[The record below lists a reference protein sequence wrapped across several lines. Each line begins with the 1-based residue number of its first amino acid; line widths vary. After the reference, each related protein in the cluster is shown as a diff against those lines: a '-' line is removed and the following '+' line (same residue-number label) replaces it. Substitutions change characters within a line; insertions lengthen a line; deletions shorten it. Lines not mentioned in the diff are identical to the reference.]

1 MIKFEAI
8 IERAADGTFDV
19 YCKDEI
25 FSGTGNSIPEA
36 KADMTAQ
43 MAFYK
48 NTAISEGFK
57 YPAFL
62 DDEYEIVY
70 SLDAKSLLKYYV
82 DSGFFSLAG
91 LEKMTGISQKQLW
104 TYLHGTK
111 PRKIQANRIV
121 SGFRALNNDLS
132 ALFV

>member
-1 MIKFEAI
+1 MIKLEAI

-25 FSGTGNSIPEA
+25 FSG
-36 KADMTAQ
+36 

>member
-1 MIKFEAI
+1 MIKLEAI

-111 PRKIQANRIV
+111 PREIQANRIV